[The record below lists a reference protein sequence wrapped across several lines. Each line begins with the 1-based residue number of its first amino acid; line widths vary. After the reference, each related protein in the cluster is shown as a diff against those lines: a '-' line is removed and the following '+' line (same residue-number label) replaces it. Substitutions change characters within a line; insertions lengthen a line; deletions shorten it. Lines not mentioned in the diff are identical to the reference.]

1 MWGTLGSR
9 LSNNLFCPPILH
21 SDLKVP
27 DTKAL
32 SASTCES
39 GKRACKMET
48 NMDP

>member
-21 SDLKVP
+21 SDLKGP

-32 SASTCES
+32 SASTCQS
-39 GKRACKMET
+39 GKWAFKMKT
-48 NMDP
+48 HKDP